1 MNRLPGLTW
10 LKVDIGEADSA
21 LAKRFKIKQVPFLQV
36 YGPEGQLLA
45 EGEAALEW
53 IDARLIGKPP

>member
-10 LKVDIGEADSA
+10 LKVDIGEADSV
-21 LAKRFKIKQVPFLQV
+21 LARKFKITQVPFLQV

-45 EGEAALEW
+45 EGDDALRW
-53 IDARLIGKPP
+53 IDDRLVGKPP

>member
-10 LKVDIGEADSA
+10 LKVDIGEADSL
-21 LAKRFKIKQVPFLQV
+21 LARQFKITQVPFLQV

-45 EGEAALEW
+45 EGDAALRW
-53 IDARLIGKPP
+53 IDDRLVGKPP